1 MSPGRPGQCYSEVAS
16 GDLLTVY
23 TNDSL
28 QNWVPVTR
36 PMTTLTTV
44 VGAHIN
50 GWIFAEQ
57 TSTPPVTTDS
67 DDESGSNENGATAT
81 ETATATTASAATT
94 TTALPKLSCGS
105 ISSTTSAIV
114 FSIGVGLA
122 FIGAVIMAA
131 GLVIMR
137 RLKKTLRGVAQSTVR
152 VPSNRLAMSQDSRR
166 CRPAEQAS
174 HGGLV
179 PTVSVRARHNTPQ
192 QNEKEAHELEGSH
205 PSS

>member
-1 MSPGRPGQCYSEVAS
+1 MAPGRPGQCYSEVAS

-50 GWIFAEQ
+50 GWIFAEH
-57 TSTPPVTTDS
+57 TSTPPVTS
-67 DDESGSNENGATAT
+67 AT
-81 ETATATTASAATT
+81 ESATESAAKSATTATAASSATASV
-94 TTALPKLSCGS
+94 LPKLSCGS

-122 FIGAVIMAA
+122 VIGAVIMAA
-131 GLVIMR
+131 GLVMMR
-137 RLKKTLRGVAQSTVR
+137 RLKKTLRGVAQSNVR
-152 VPSNRLAMSQDSRR
+152 VPSNRIAMPQDSRR
-166 CRPAEQAS
+166 CRPADQAS

-179 PTVSVRARHNTPQ
+179 PSVSVRARQNTPRTH
-192 QNEKEAHELEGSH
+192 EKEAHELEGSH

>member
-1 MSPGRPGQCYSEVAS
+1 MPPGKSGQCYSEVAS

-57 TSTPPVTTDS
+57 TSTPPVTTDPG
-67 DDESGSNENGATAT
+67 DESGSNENGATAT
-81 ETATATTASAATT
+81 TTETTATGVSTATASV
-94 TTALPKLSCGS
+94 LPKLSCGS

-122 FIGAVIMAA
+122 VIGAVIMAA

-137 RLKKTLRGVAQSTVR
+137 RLKKTLRGVAKSTVR
-152 VPSNRLAMSQDSRR
+152 VPSNRIAMSQESRR
-166 CRPAEQAS
+166 HQPAQQAS
-174 HGGLV
+174 HGGLF
-179 PTVSVRARHNTPQ
+179 PTVSMRARHYTPQ
-192 QNEKEAHELEGSH
+192 VNEKEAHELEGSR